1 MIICLVIGL
10 TGCAA
15 SGTKYKD
22 MMSSI
27 PPVPP
32 DKGRIFFYRT
42 SSMLGAAVQPSIM
55 LDGVKVGDSRRGGFF
70 YVDRAPGTHTVIMTT
85 EVETKRSVILAERD
99 IKYIKTSVEM
109 GLFVGHMNADITY
122 PESARD
128 DLLELSYTGFG
139 TSNTIAGNPAPVV
152 SSAAPALAQQ
162 AQIPVATQQ
171 PRSDTADQAEN
182 VLVPPPASSAERW
195 AGLMSCNAR
204 QGNDARSVAYQA
216 KFVMEVSGN
225 LVTVHRLTPKVAETL
240 TGQITNNML
249 ELKGEGFR
257 LETPDRRWQFK
268 IAGSLQPGAPIYTGE
283 GDMLTKG
290 KAIRACELT
299 MTRVSKPA

>member
-1 MIICLVIGL
+1 MRLIKIIIICLVVVL

-27 PPVPP
+27 PPVPA
-32 DKGRIFFYRT
+32 DKGRIFFYRM
-42 SSMLGAAVQPSIM
+42 SSVIGAAVQPSIM

-70 YVDRAPGTHTVIMTT
+70 YVDRAPGIHVVSLTT
-85 EVETKRSVILAERD
+85 EVETKRSVNLAERE
-99 IKYIKTSVEM
+99 IKYVKTSVEM
-109 GLFVGHMNADITY
+109 GVFVGHMNADVMY
-122 PESARD
+122 PENAKD

-139 TSNTIAGNPAPVV
+139 TSNTIAGSPAPAPVV
-152 SSAAPALAQQ
+152 PSAVPAAAQQ
-162 AQIPVATQQ
+162 PQ
-171 PRSDTADQAEN
+171 SDTVDRAEN
-182 VLVPPPASSAERW
+182 LHETPSANGAERW
-195 AGLMSCNAR
+195 TGLMSCDAR
-204 QGNDARSVAYQA
+204 EGKDARSVAYQA
-216 KFVMEVSGN
+216 KFAMEVSGN
-225 LVTVHRLTPKVAETL
+225 LVTIHRLTAKVAETL

-268 IAGSLQPGAPIYTGE
+268 IAGSIQPGAPIYTGA
-283 GDMLTKG
+283 GNMLTKG

-299 MTRVSKPA
+299 MTRLSKPA